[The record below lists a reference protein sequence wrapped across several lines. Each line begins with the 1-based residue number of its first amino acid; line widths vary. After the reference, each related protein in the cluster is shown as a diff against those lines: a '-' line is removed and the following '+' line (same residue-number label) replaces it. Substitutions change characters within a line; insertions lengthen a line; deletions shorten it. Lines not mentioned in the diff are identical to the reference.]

1 MNPLNPGTKPHSTAP
16 NHTHEKNLL
25 MESNPIHDISHKPP
39 IKFYQL
45 NFYKLVILILILCYS
60 NFPKPPE
67 YIEIIAISR
76 ENENPG
82 EYREKRKPKDTSLA
96 IPSFESTF
104 CMSPLAEAL
113 GECRCPCHLGSLP
126 PIYPYVTMR
135 AQCRGKGRWVGENK
149 ECEL

>member
-1 MNPLNPGTKPHSTAP
+1 M
-16 NHTHEKNLL
+16 
-25 MESNPIHDISHKPP
+25 
-39 IKFYQL
+39 
-45 NFYKLVILILILCYS
+45 ILILILCYS

-67 YIEIIAISR
+67 YIKKIIAISR

-126 PIYPYVTMR
+126 PIYPYVRMR